1 MQNIKEAAEL
11 IKNSRYVT
19 AFTGAGISVES
30 GIPPFRGEEGL
41 WSSYDPEILDLFYFY
56 ENPKSSWSAIKKI
69 FYDFWGKAKPN
80 PAHEFLYFL
89 EKLGYLKAVI
99 TQNIDN
105 LHQEAGSSTV
115 YEFHGTLKKMVCLH
129 CGSLYNSDKVNL
141 ETLPPLCS
149 RCGGIL
155 KPDFIFFG
163 EGIPE
168 DAYKNSFEAMEK
180 SDLVI
185 VIGTLGEV
193 RPAADLPVIAKN
205 NGAKIIEINIEPT
218 KFTDSITDLFIL
230 GKAGDVSMELKKFF

>member
-1 MQNIKEAAEL
+1 
-11 IKNSRYVT
+11 
-19 AFTGAGISVES
+19 
-30 GIPPFRGEEGL
+30 
-41 WSSYDPEILDLFYFY
+41 
-56 ENPKSSWSAIKKI
+56 
-69 FYDFWGKAKPN
+69 
-80 PAHEFLYFL
+80 
-89 EKLGYLKAVI
+89 
-99 TQNIDN
+99 
-105 LHQEAGSSTV
+105 
-115 YEFHGTLKKMVCLH
+115 MVCLH

-230 GKAGDVSMELKKFF
+230 GKAGDVSMELKKFFLNI